1 MLKVLSG
8 NGAAAYAAK
17 LARIEVAAVY
27 PITPQSQIGE
37 DISKFVANGEL
48 DCDIIEAEGE
58 HSVLSA
64 IIGALLLVHVCSA
77 TSSHGLAYMNEPMF
91 LPLVMSSHGNG

>member
-8 NGAAAYAAK
+8 NGAAACAAK

-58 HSVLSA
+58 QSVLSA
-64 IIGALLLVHVCSA
+64 IIGAAVTGARVFHC
-77 TSSHGLAYMNEPMF
+77 YF
-91 LPLVMSSHGNG
+91 LTWLGIHE